1 MVYIH
6 ASGKKLMLCQ
16 LAKVTNKPQNLKN
29 YWLVSLLSIT
39 SKIFERLLYNEIVGF
54 FLGERLISVNQSG
67 FKPPHSCINWLL
79 SITLNIYKSFDD
91 GNEVRGAFLDISK
104 AFDKVWH
111 DGLIFK
117 LQENGISG
125 NLLKVLKHFLSNRKQ
140 NIVLNWQSSSWAD
153 VKTGL
158 LQGYILEPLIF
169 LVYIN
174 DLAMFYPL
182 IISFLLMIPLF
193 FLLFMTQ

>member
-1 MVYIH
+1 
-6 ASGKKLMLCQ
+6 MLCQ

-67 FKPPHSCINWLL
+67 FKPLHSSINWIL
-79 SITLNIYKSFDD
+79 SITLEIYKSFDD